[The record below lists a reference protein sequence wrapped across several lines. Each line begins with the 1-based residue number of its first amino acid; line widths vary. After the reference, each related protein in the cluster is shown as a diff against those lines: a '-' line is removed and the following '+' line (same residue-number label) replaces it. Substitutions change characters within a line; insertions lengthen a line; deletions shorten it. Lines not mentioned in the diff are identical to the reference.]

1 MGLRVNHNMHAQAA
15 LNSLTKSDHAL
26 AGNFKRLSAG
36 LRIADASDD
45 AAGLAL
51 SERLRAQIRSID
63 QAKRNASDGISLVQT
78 AEGSLAETSGI
89 LGRLRELTIQSA
101 NGTTSASDKA
111 TLNTEFQSLVS
122 ELNRIGQAAS
132 FNGIQLLDGSA
143 SQVTFQ
149 VDVNSTANVDTV
161 SVSLS
166 PALATTLNLSTLDIG
181 TAGNTSLALTNID
194 SAIDAISSLRGRL
207 GAAQNRLDTTI
218 SNLSTR
224 SENLSAAESR
234 IRDVDFAYETA
245 LLTRNQILHQ
255 AGIAMLGQAN
265 SMPHSALS
273 LLNAKF

>member
-1 MGLRVNHNMHAQAA
+1 MGLRVNYNEHAQAA
-15 LNSLTKSDHAL
+15 LKGLTKTDHAL
-26 AGNFKRLSAG
+26 AGNFKRLAAG
-36 LRIADASDD
+36 LRIADAADD

-78 AEGSLAETSGI
+78 AEGSLAETSAI
-89 LGRLRELTIQSA
+89 LIRLRELTIQSA
-101 NGTTSASDKA
+101 NGTTSPSDKT

-122 ELNRIGQAAS
+122 ELNRIGQAAA

-149 VDVNSTANVDTV
+149 VDIHTTANVDTV
-161 SVSLS
+161 TVPLS
-166 PALATTLNLSTLDIG
+166 PALATTLSLATLDIG

-207 GAAQNRLDTTI
+207 GAAQNRLDATI
-218 SNLSTR
+218 SNLAAR

-234 IRDVDFAYETA
+234 IRDLDFAYETA

-265 SMPHSALS
+265 SRPYAALS